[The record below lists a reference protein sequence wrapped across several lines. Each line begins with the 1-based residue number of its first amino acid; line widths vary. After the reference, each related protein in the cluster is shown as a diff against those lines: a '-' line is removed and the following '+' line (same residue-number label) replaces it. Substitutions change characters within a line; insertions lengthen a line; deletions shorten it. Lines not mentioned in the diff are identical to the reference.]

1 MLRKNEL
8 GFIHRLQLSAARQI
22 AFDLC
27 RLSVPKTSSNEPGR
41 LKKAVLHS
49 RLWVCYLVLG

>member
-1 MLRKNEL
+1 MLRKNEM
-8 GFIHRLQLSAARQI
+8 GFIHRLQLRAARQI

-27 RLSVPKTSSNEPGR
+27 RLSVPKTSVSQPGKV
-41 LKKAVLHS
+41 KKAVLHG